1 MNVIKSN
8 FESNPMLLY
17 AMTKSPEI
25 IPVNKLAD
33 GDLVEVHKW
42 LFYDDLNS
50 KEETVSLLS
59 FQDEN
64 GCVYATQS
72 DTFKGSFDIILD
84 IILDAGGNDSTVF
97 TIKKISGTAKSGR
110 DYINCVLFSIDNYDN
125 TDSVK

>member
-1 MNVIKSN
+1 MNVIRSN
-8 FESNPMLLY
+8 FETNPMTMY

-25 IPVNKLAD
+25 ISVSKLAN
-33 GDLVEVHKW
+33 GDVLEVHKW

-50 KEETVSLLS
+50 KDETVSLLS

-72 DTFKGSFDIILD
+72 ETFKGSFDEILD
-84 IILDAGGNDSTVF
+84 IILDTGGNDRTVF

-110 DYINCVLFSIDNYDN
+110 EYINCVLVGIAPYGN

>member
-1 MNVIKSN
+1 MNVIRAN
-8 FESNPMLLY
+8 FESNPMTMY

-25 IPVNKLAD
+25 ISVSKLAD
-33 GDLVEVHKW
+33 GDVLEVHNW

-72 DTFKGSFDIILD
+72 DTFKGSFDEILD
-84 IILDAGGNDSTVF
+84 IIQDTGGNDRTVF

-110 DYINCVLFSIDNYDN
+110 EYINCVLVDIASYDN

>member
-1 MNVIKSN
+1 MNVIRAN
-8 FESNPMLLY
+8 FESNPMTLY

-25 IPVNKLAD
+25 ISVSKLAD
-33 GDLVEVHKW
+33 SDVLEVHKW

-50 KEETVSLLS
+50 KEETVNLLS

-72 DTFKGSFDIILD
+72 DTFKGSFDEILD
-84 IILDAGGNDSTVF
+84 IILDSGGNDRTVF

-110 DYINCVLFSIDNYDN
+110 EYINCVLVSIASYDN

>member
-1 MNVIKSN
+1 MNVIRSN
-8 FESNPMLLY
+8 FETNPMTMY

-25 IPVNKLAD
+25 ISVSKLAN
-33 GDLVEVHKW
+33 GDVLEVHKW

-50 KEETVSLLS
+50 KDETVSLLS

-72 DTFKGSFDIILD
+72 ETFKGSFDEILD
-84 IILDAGGNDSTVF
+84 IILDTGGNDRTVF

-110 DYINCVLFSIDNYDN
+110 EYINCVLVGIVPYDN

>member
-1 MNVIKSN
+1 MNVIRSN
-8 FESNPMLLY
+8 FETNPMTMY

-25 IPVNKLAD
+25 ISVSKLAN
-33 GDLVEVHKW
+33 GDVLEVHKW

-50 KEETVSLLS
+50 KDETVSLLS

-72 DTFKGSFDIILD
+72 ETFKGSFDEILD
-84 IILDAGGNDSTVF
+84 IILDTGGNDRTVF

-110 DYINCVLFSIDNYDN
+110 EYINCVLVGIAPYDN
-125 TDSVK
+125 TDSGK

>member
-1 MNVIKSN
+1 MNVIRSN
-8 FESNPMLLY
+8 FETNPMTMY

-25 IPVNKLAD
+25 ISVSKLAN
-33 GDLVEVHKW
+33 GDVLEVHKW

-50 KEETVSLLS
+50 KDETVSLLS

-72 DTFKGSFDIILD
+72 ETFKGSFDEILD
-84 IILDAGGNDSTVF
+84 IILDTGGNDRTVF

-110 DYINCVLFSIDNYDN
+110 EYINCVLVGIAPYDN

>member
-1 MNVIKSN
+1 MNVIRSN
-8 FESNPMLLY
+8 FETNPMTMY

-25 IPVNKLAD
+25 ISVSKLAN
-33 GDLVEVHKW
+33 GDVLEVHKW

-50 KEETVSLLS
+50 KDETVSLLS

-72 DTFKGSFDIILD
+72 DTFKGSFDEILD
-84 IILDAGGNDSTVF
+84 IILDTGGNDRTVF

-110 DYINCVLFSIDNYDN
+110 EYINCVLVGIAPYDN
-125 TDSVK
+125 TASVK